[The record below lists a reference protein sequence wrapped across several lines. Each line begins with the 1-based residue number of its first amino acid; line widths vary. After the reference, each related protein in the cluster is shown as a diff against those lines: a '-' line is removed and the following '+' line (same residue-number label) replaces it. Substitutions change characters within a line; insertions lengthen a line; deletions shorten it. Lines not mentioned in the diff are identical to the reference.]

1 MLGATTTGA
10 YGPVS
15 VPPKT
20 GELTATGESDW
31 KLGLDLVDTCVD
43 TYESSAT

>member
-10 YGPVS
+10 HGAVS
-15 VPPKT
+15 VPPQP
-20 GELTATGESDW
+20 GEFTATGESDW
-31 KLGLDLVDTCVD
+31 KLGVDLVDTCID